1 MLMKSLENIDCE
13 TSFLME
19 KCTTIKLLHR
29 HDLCKKIL
37 NKNINQN
44 NTAWWF
50 YKEIQTISDKL
61 HIEPEVVCYYPD
73 RTRKDLEDAYYGGG
87 DNVRETVNEIQMLL
101 DNYNFRNRR
110 KLIELIKFDYN

>member
-1 MLMKSLENIDCE
+1 MKSLEIIDCE

-37 NKNINQN
+37 I
-44 NTAWWF
+44 TAWWF

-73 RTRKDLEDAYYGGG
+73 RTWRYLEDAYYGGG

-110 KLIELIKFDYN
+110 KLIELIKFNYN